1 VKEIFSLAHLSL
13 SVVLPMTTSMH
24 HVAGVSFSSS
34 ATSKGK
40 IESKMQTSK
49 SMIARRPK
57 TMIPSVWRRTTSSEK
72 KQRERRR
79 GQLQIANVG
88 STYGRFFRVT
98 TFGESHG
105 GGVGCVVDG
114 VPPKLQISR
123 EDLQFELDRRRPGQ
137 SRITTPRNEE
147 DSCEILSGV
156 GLDGVTLG
164 TPIAVLVRNKDHKS
178 QDYGEIAVAY
188 RPSHADATYDMKYGV
203 RAIAG
208 GGRSSA
214 RETIGRVAAG
224 AIAKKILKQIGN
236 TEILAYVSQVKDV
249 KTSEGGVDHEKFTM
263 EDVEKNI
270 VRCPDDSVAEK
281 MIEAIDEVRV
291 KGDSCGGVVTCIVRN
306 CPRGLGA
313 PVFDKL
319 EADLAKA
326 MMSLPATKGFEIG
339 SGFGGVLE
347 KGSEHNDPFYMDAER
362 GLRTTT
368 NKSGGIQGGISNGE
382 IIEMKIAF
390 KPTSTITRPQNT
402 VNRDGVE
409 TELKAR
415 GRHDPCVVPRAVP
428 MVESMVALVLIDHL
442 MMQYAQCD
450 LLGREDYSFV
460 RDGNMA
466 TLYDAQA
473 REVAATQA
481 SKAGMSAKKMQEEY
495 EEN

>member
-1 VKEIFSLAHLSL
+1 MRA
-13 SVVLPMTTSMH
+13 
-24 HVAGVSFSSS
+24 AGVVASPKPSSTKIVAEKQQRVFVGGRKTKPPLLLS
-34 ATSKGK
+34 SRAKNGGTRVGAAAVWKGK
-40 IESKMQTSK
+40 
-49 SMIARRPK
+49 RG
-57 TMIPSVWRRTTSSEK
+57 
-72 KQRERRR
+72 R
-79 GQLQIANVG
+79 GQLQVVDAG
-88 STYGRFFRVT
+88 STSGRFFRVT

-249 KTSEGGVDHEKFTM
+249 KTSQGGVDHETFTM

-270 VRCPDDSVAEK
+270 VRCPDESAADK

-291 KGDSCGGVVTCIVRN
+291 KGD
-306 CPRGLGA
+306 
-313 PVFDKL
+313 
-319 EADLAKA
+319 
-326 MMSLPATKGFEIG
+326 
-339 SGFGGVLE
+339 
-347 KGSEHNDPFYMDAER
+347 
-362 GLRTTT
+362 
-368 NKSGGIQGGISNGE
+368 
-382 IIEMKIAF
+382 
-390 KPTSTITRPQNT
+390 
-402 VNRDGVE
+402 
-409 TELKAR
+409 
-415 GRHDPCVVPRAVP
+415 
-428 MVESMVALVLIDHL
+428 
-442 MMQYAQCD
+442 
-450 LLGREDYSFV
+450 
-460 RDGNMA
+460 
-466 TLYDAQA
+466 
-473 REVAATQA
+473 
-481 SKAGMSAKKMQEEY
+481 
-495 EEN
+495 